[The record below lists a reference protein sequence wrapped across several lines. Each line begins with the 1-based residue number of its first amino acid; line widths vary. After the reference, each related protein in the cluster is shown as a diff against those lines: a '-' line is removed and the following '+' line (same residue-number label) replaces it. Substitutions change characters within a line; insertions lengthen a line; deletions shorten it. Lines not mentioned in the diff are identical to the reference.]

1 MKKLLL
7 LYLLTII
14 GINMA
19 YSQSKTGICKTFY
32 ENGKVKS
39 EEIYK
44 NGVKAGICKYYYEN
58 GKLQYEECYD
68 GYGQKEGTYR
78 TYYKNGQLE
87 SSYTYKDGQKH
98 GIFKEFLEDGKLR
111 NEGKYENGELSIT
124 DEEIEERRKS
134 NTYAELDQKPQFKG
148 GEGAMLRFIGANL
161 KYPTVA
167 VDNNLQGT
175 VTVRFVVS
183 NTGDI
188 KNVEVVKGFH
198 ILCEKEAVRVVKMMP
213 KWIPAKYK
221 GQNVSVYYSLPIKFR
236 LTN

>member
-19 YSQSKTGICKTFY
+19 YSQSKTGIYKTFY

-58 GKLQYEECYD
+58 GQLQLEGYYNSYNQAD
-68 GYGQKEGTYR
+68 GTF
-78 TYYKNGQLE
+78 TSYYKSGKVE
-87 SSYTYKDGQKH
+87 SVCTYKDGQKH
-98 GIFKEFLEDGKLR
+98 GVFKQYFEDGRLKT
-111 NEGKYENGELSIT
+111 EIKFENGELSIT

-134 NTYAELDQKPQFKG
+134 NSYAELDQKPQFKG

-198 ILCEKEAVRVVKMMP
+198 ILCEKEAVRIVKMMP
-213 KWIPAKYK
+213 KWIPAKHK